1 MTPRMR
7 RAGWAAPA
15 VVWAL
20 LGITHKMANVQPGL
34 LPSAEAAALVAILGV
49 GGWLAVGVLIYA
61 AALKMGRGPRDAG
74 FFMAAWGLTQLPL
87 GGEAVGALLMLDPG
101 WPQVLGY
108 ALAVLSLQFVFP
120 VGVVVF
126 LTRAAGVAPHWS
138 IAAGLLGWYLW
149 LVLVWIPL
157 VR

>member
-15 VVWAL
+15 AVWAL
-20 LGITHKMANVQPGL
+20 LGIAHKMANVQPGH

-61 AALKMGRGPRDAG
+61 AALKMGRGRTDAG

-87 GGEAVGALLMLDPG
+87 GVEAVGALLMLDPG

-138 IAAGLLGWYLW
+138 IAAVLLGWYLW
-149 LVLVWIPL
+149 LILVWIPL